1 MACQGLRRAEPA
13 SLLQVRVPRERHEHV
28 GDDQQIDHVGRI
40 GYSCPMTDVPRGIK
54 GIAFL
59 SFALSVSV
67 VLLIH
72 HYLSTWKCPIPQ

>member
-1 MACQGLRRAEPA
+1 MAKIGPGFR
-13 SLLQVRVPRERHEHV
+13 
-28 GDDQQIDHVGRI
+28 IDHVRGI
-40 GYSCPMTDVPRGIK
+40 GYSCPMTEAPSPNPSPRPGSGVPRSIK

-72 HYLSTWKCPIPQ
+72 HYLTTWKCPIPQ

>member
-1 MACQGLRRAEPA
+1 MTEAPSPNPSPRPG
-13 SLLQVRVPRERHEHV
+13 SGVPRSIR
-28 GDDQQIDHVGRI
+28 
-40 GYSCPMTDVPRGIK
+40 

-72 HYLSTWKCPIPQ
+72 HYLTTWKCPIPQ